1 MRPLPRGVLLPLT
14 CLWGMTAMAHPTAP
28 GAVGVFCLE
37 SELSEHEPKV
47 GAGPEPP
54 RGELAQLQEENQRLR
69 AELERR
75 SAEPEPEPV
84 SLTRLRSG
92 ELMDATGVEARDI
105 AAEIRLTQGAMLS
118 VMQAD
123 SYRARGRVAVEL
135 VLLNEGSAE
144 TWAGDKAVLVGAHG
158 EELEILSV
166 WTTGPLA
173 PGGKGRVLVEAVGEP
188 SPSTYTLRVW
198 QGDGARALI
207 VENVTF
213 PDPLSPLPGGRP

>member
-1 MRPLPRGVLLPLT
+1 
-14 CLWGMTAMAHPTAP
+14 MTAMAHPTAP

-37 SELSEHEPKV
+37 SEFSEHVPEM

-54 RGELAQLQEENQRLR
+54 KGELARLQEENQRLR

-75 SAEPEPEPV
+75 SAVPGPV
-84 SLTRLRSG
+84 SLTRLRTG

-105 AAEIRLTQGAMLS
+105 FLEIRLTQGVKLS

-135 VLLNEGSAE
+135 VLLNEDSAE

-173 PGGKGRVLVEAVGEP
+173 PGGRGRVLVEAVGELY
-188 SPSTYTLRVW
+188 PSTYTLRVW